1 MASLPAFPELV
12 ALGPSWGRALVAIA
26 SDLGVSADELAATV
40 WLESRGN
47 PLAQHAGHVGL
58 IQWGDLAA
66 QDLGTTTAAIL
77 ALDAAAQLELV
88 RPTLRPKRARIQ
100 RPGDVRLAV
109 FYPRALPWEDDA
121 AFPAP
126 VRASNVGLDANK
138 DGTLTAGEVRGQA
151 IKALAGRARW
161 NFGPTY
167 PASSSGGAGFLVV
180 ALGSLAAALWLVHR

>member
-12 ALGPSWGRALVAIA
+12 ALGPSWGRALVAVA

-47 PLAQHAGHVGL
+47 PLAQNAGHVGL

-66 QDLGTTTAAIL
+66 QDLGTTTAQIL
-77 ALDAAAQLELV
+77 TLDATAQIELV

-109 FYPRALPWEDDA
+109 FYPRALSWEDDA
-121 AFPAP
+121 AFPASA
-126 VRASNVGLDANK
+126 RAANVGLDANK
-138 DGTLTAGEVRGQA
+138 DGTLTAGEVRMQA
-151 IKALAGRARW
+151 VNALANRARW
-161 NFGPTY
+161 HFGPAY
-167 PASSSGGAGFLVV
+167 PASSGGGAGFLM
-180 ALGSLAAALWLVHR
+180 ALGGLAAALWLVHR